1 LLKRV
6 DTARMAALVLL
17 SVAGC
22 ATSHTVGRLD
32 RSTEYSISCSYFG
45 WYICYNKA
53 EEICPGRYKVLSE
66 NETFNGREL
75 RMACPDAR

>member
-1 LLKRV
+1 MAV
-6 DTARMAALVLL
+6 PPHSAALVLFV
-17 SVAGC
+17 VAGC
-22 ATSHTVGRLD
+22 ATSQHIGRLD

-66 NETFNGREL
+66 SETYSGRQL
-75 RMACPDAR
+75 RVACPDAQ

>member
-1 LLKRV
+1 MGVLPRS
-6 DTARMAALVLL
+6 AALFSFV
-17 SVAGC
+17 VAGC
-22 ATSHTVGRLD
+22 ATSQQIGRVD

-66 NETFNGREL
+66 SETYGGRQL
-75 RMACPDAR
+75 RMACPDAQ